1 MARTHRSKK
10 QGGVGG
16 RILVYFQSPWLP
28 VTLKKGGLL
37 VLNTWVLF
45 DLRSY
50 ADGEAPPVNARRAAL
65 NSVLHWPLTLIQT
78 VTVSALAY
86 ERDSLRV
93 GETECLI

>member
-50 ADGEAPPVNARRAAL
+50 ADGEAPPVNARESGPEL
-65 NSVLHWPLTLIQT
+65 STTLAPHT
-78 VTVSALAY
+78 HPDS
-86 ERDSLRV
+86 DSL
-93 GETECLI
+93 CSSI